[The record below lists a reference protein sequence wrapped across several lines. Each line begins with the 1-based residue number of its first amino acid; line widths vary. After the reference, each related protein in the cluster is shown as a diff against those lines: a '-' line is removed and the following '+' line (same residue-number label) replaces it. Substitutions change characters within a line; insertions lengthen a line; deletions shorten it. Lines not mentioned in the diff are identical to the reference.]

1 MRVKF
6 SFRRRPLTSG
16 LALSALAVLGAM
28 SMGCGKSDQQQ
39 QAELKAGFEKKG
51 VTLNDVPPE
60 QRERVKAFMQS
71 NKPPTAKTQ

>member
-1 MRVKF
+1 MKF
-6 SFRRRPLTSG
+6 SFKSRPLTTG
-16 LALSALAVLGAM
+16 LAVSALAIFGAM
-28 SMGCGKSDQQQ
+28 SAGCGKGDQQQ